1 MWEYRTLTRMVQAD
15 DPRPEQAEVLPAV
28 KGKYGGKEFE
38 TFNKR
43 ITCII
48 KNVFEKQKD
57 THYEI
62 VKSANKQ
69 VG

>member
-1 MWEYRTLTRMVQAD
+1 MWQYRTLTSVVQTD

-28 KGKYGGKEFE
+28 KGECGGTEFG
-38 TFNKR
+38 TFNIR

-48 KNVFEKQKD
+48 KNVLEKQKD
-57 THYEI
+57 THHEI
-62 VKSANKQ
+62 VKYANKQ